1 MSAKVLSKS
10 AAKEAQIDIIEDGRG
25 TQAVHDVMVAMR
37 AARRSGTANTKTKAE
52 VDLSGAKPWRQKGTG
67 RARAGYKSSP
77 IWRGGGVVFGP
88 KPRDY
93 SKKISKS
100 VRRLAFR
107 KALSERINAG
117 DVLTID
123 KFVVPEFKTK
133 SFVDLLRKQTD
144 AGKVLIV
151 SDSFDEKTFRS
162 AGNVKRA
169 VLATASDV
177 NTEQLLRFQKI
188 LVTQKGLEKLAE
200 DEAQGNE
207 RTFGDHPDRVV
218 DRKVDA
224 AEREAEQVRLSR
236 SSARE
241 QGPDQER
248 GRTLVPKEGGRCEHL
263 QLRGQMDESARPVR
277 PEAELEKGNCHFEGG
292 REDRPRLAH
301 GAKKL
306 STTNADA
313 ALQAAAR
320 L

>member
-151 SDSFDEKTFRS
+151 SDSFDEKTFKS
-162 AGNVKRA
+162 ARNVKRV

-177 NTEQLLRFQKI
+177 NTEQLLAFEKI
-188 LVTQKGLEKLAE
+188 LVTPKALEKLAE
-200 DEAQGNE
+200 RSNPPTEAK
-207 RTFGDHPDRVV
+207 HPARGA
-218 DRKVDA
+218 RK
-224 AEREAEQVRLSR
+224 
-236 SSARE
+236 
-241 QGPDQER
+241 
-248 GRTLVPKEGGRCEHL
+248 
-263 QLRGQMDESARPVR
+263 
-277 PEAELEKGNCHFEGG
+277 
-292 REDRPRLAH
+292 
-301 GAKKL
+301 
-306 STTNADA
+306 
-313 ALQAAAR
+313 
-320 L
+320 